1 MGLDAILRERYKLDE
16 THDRHDKAE
25 KLIMATRIFTVKS
38 LKVAKVRVADNFA
51 GEYKPQPYHLVSHDG
66 HLTVYVD
73 AEVSVE
79 TMEVEL
85 AREMALWLAEPLKLR
100 AEMLQNI
107 LQNILLIDPSRIEAF
122 MTKVGFAM
130 RPDDREYFSTFL
142 GAQTIKHQV
151 HSSKHD
157 QRECKCRIRT
167 LL

>member
-1 MGLDAILRERYKLDE
+1 MGLDAILREHYKHDK

-38 LKVAKVRVADNFA
+38 LKVAKVRVADNLA
-51 GEYKPQPYHLVSHDG
+51 GDYKPQPYHLVRHDD

-79 TMEVEL
+79 TMELEL
-85 AREMALWLAEPLKLR
+85 AREMALWLAKRLKLR
-100 AEMLQNI
+100 SEMM

-122 MTKVGFAM
+122 MTKAGFVI
-130 RPDDREYFSTFL
+130 RTDDREYFSTFL

-151 HSSKHD
+151 
-157 QRECKCRIRT
+157 QRKSET
-167 LL
+167 